1 MLPQEH
7 GAWAILIA
15 PVVVGLF
22 AAPSCEPLAAFL
34 FCLGSLAAF
43 LIRSPLQALLANRR
57 NLLAWRWL
65 AVYGVAVL
73 AGFGPLLLGKG
84 RWLLLAFSV
93 PAIALLAENLT
104 ANRSGRR
111 FSAFNE
117 AAGVLGLCLGAPAA
131 AYAVSGALDA
141 RAWTAWALCALYFS
155 APIFHVKMAALQH
168 RASGDAKAL
177 PALKRMSLA
186 SAVFHAA
193 SLAAVALWAW
203 SGGVHP
209 AATIPFAASL
219 SKTLARAAKEPAR
232 VDFRLLGFAEVGYTV
247 LFAAA
252 AAFAL
257 RP

>member
-22 AAPSCEPLAAFL
+22 AAPSVEPLSAFL
-34 FCLGSLAAF
+34 FALGSLAAF
-43 LIRSPLQALLANRR
+43 LIRSPLQALLADRR
-57 NLLAWRWL
+57 NARAWRWL
-65 AVYGVAVL
+65 AVYGACVL
-73 AGFGPLLLGKG
+73 AGFAPLLLLKG

-93 PAIALLAENLT
+93 PAIVLLAENLA

-117 AAGVLGLCLGAPAA
+117 GAGVLGLCLGAPAA
-131 AYAVSGALDA
+131 VYAVSGALDS
-141 RAWTAWALCALYFS
+141 RAWTAWALSALYFC

-177 PALKRMSLA
+177 PALRRMSLA

-193 SLAAVALWAW
+193 SLAAIAVWAW

-209 AATIPFAASL
+209 VAVIPFAAAL
-219 SKTLARAAKEPAR
+219 SKTLARAAQEPAR
-232 VDFRLLGFAEVGYTV
+232 VNFRALGFAEVGYTA
-247 LFAAA
+247 LFTAA